1 MKATLGQS
9 RPNSGLHLK
18 QFSASQWPLGLLSVH
33 SALKPTVCDNGD
45 GTYCISYSPEEPGLY
60 AVCVCVKGKHVQVAL
75 LVSLALL
82 LLYLL
87 FFSYVLALNLS
98 KDYLY
103 HVAV

>member
-1 MKATLGQS
+1 M
-9 RPNSGLHLK
+9 
-18 QFSASQWPLGLLSVH
+18 
-33 SALKPTVCDNGD
+33 
-45 GTYCISYSPEEPGLY
+45 
-60 AVCVCVKGKHVQVAL
+60 QVAF

-103 HVAV
+103 NVAV

>member
-18 QFSASQWPLGLLSVH
+18 QFSDCQCPLGFLSTVH
-33 SALKPTVCDNGD
+33 SAVKPTVCDNGY

-60 AVCVCVKGKHVQVAL
+60 AVCIYVKGQHVQAAF
-75 LVSLALL
+75 LVFLALL

-87 FFSYVLALNLS
+87 IFS
-98 KDYLY
+98 
-103 HVAV
+103 